1 LAISSPTLDQPKTR
15 ADSGTRRSEIL
26 ATAAHLFATAGLRVS
41 LQDIAEA
48 SGILAGSLYHHF
60 ESKDAIVA
68 ELIAL
73 YHADLDALA
82 GEALRDQDSAEGLP
96 DLERIVQFAESIVR
110 CATRHRAAL
119 LQTLYMAPA
128 GADPADEATAAFTPW
143 RIVEAMRAILRAA
156 QTSGY
161 LRAGIDLSRL
171 AAQLCESMFNF
182 AVGTMHL
189 KPEAADIPRT
199 KCRMLL
205 EGLAVEAP
213 GNAQLDQSP
222 AFRIA
227 QNVIASWEAP
237 ADDSQLAALKQ
248 AARREFSRRSFEAA
262 TVRDIAS
269 AAGMSTSALY
279 RLVGS
284 KDKLLEAIMTPFI
297 KAVSESWDLLI
308 ASPSSTVEKL
318 DALIWVNINLIDR
331 FNEEFKVQLA
341 WLREAPPQPWADF
354 SGFAKRLAQLKEL
367 LEAGEREGA
376 FRSFGPSLDLRAH
389 CLLELSW
396 IPRTIMQA
404 HGRPAALAQARETLL
419 RGAAVR

>member
-1 LAISSPTLDQPKTR
+1 MQTLDQPKAR
-15 ADSGTRRSEIL
+15 ADSGKRRSEIL

-41 LQDIAEA
+41 FQEIAEA

-60 ESKDAIVA
+60 DSKDAIVA
-68 ELIAL
+68 ELISL

-82 GEALRDQDSAEGLP
+82 DETPSDANSAAGQPE
-96 DLERIVQFAESIVR
+96 LERVAGFAEAIVR

-119 LQTLYMAPA
+119 LQTLYIAPA
-128 GADPADEATAAFTPW
+128 GAEPVAEPGAAFTPR
-143 RIVEAMRAILRAA
+143 RIVEAMCAILQAA
-156 QTSGY
+156 QASGY
-161 LRAGIDLSRL
+161 VRADIDLTGLS
-171 AAQLCESMFNF
+171 AQLCESMFNF

-205 EGLAVEAP
+205 EGLAVDAP

-227 QNVIASWEAP
+227 QNVIASWETP

-262 TVRDIAS
+262 TVRDIA
-269 AAGMSTSALY
+269 AAAQMSTSALY

-297 KAVSESWDLLI
+297 EAVSESWDLLI
-308 ASPSSTVEKL
+308 GSPSSSIEKL
-318 DALIWVNINLIDR
+318 DALIWVNINLLDR
-331 FNEEFKVQLA
+331 FSEEFKVQLA

-354 SGFAKRLAQLKEL
+354 SGFAKRLAQLKDL
-367 LEAGEREGA
+367 LEAGAREGA
-376 FRSFGPSLDLRAH
+376 FRSFGPSLDLPAH

-404 HGRPAALAQARETLL
+404 HGRPAALAQARQTLL